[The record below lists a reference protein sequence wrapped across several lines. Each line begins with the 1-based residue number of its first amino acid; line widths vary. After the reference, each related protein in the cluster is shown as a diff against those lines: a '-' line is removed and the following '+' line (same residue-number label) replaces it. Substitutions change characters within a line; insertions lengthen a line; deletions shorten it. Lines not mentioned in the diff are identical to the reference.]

1 MVLSPEMKAQVMD
14 SLEGERSR
22 LDKEQLE
29 AVETTEGYVRV
40 VAGAGSGKTKTLTHR
55 YLYLVKEMGI
65 SPANILCVTFTNK
78 AANEMKKR
86 IRSILGGD
94 DSGYISTFH
103 GFCVRFLREEIHVL
117 NYPKEFMILDEDDQ
131 KSLLRKAYADLG
143 YSLKDL
149 KISSVLDFI
158 GGRKANE
165 LDYVS
170 LFAELPS
177 ESADGQSEDAR
188 GDDDRSEE
196 SRDEDGREMPKD
208 HLLELSDEA
217 DDKWMKVYYR
227 YLYEQK
233 KNYALDF
240 DDLILVTLYILQSFP
255 EQLDKWRKRMMY
267 VMVDEYQDIDG
278 QQFMLADLLS
288 SYHKNL
294 FVVGDPDQTIYGW
307 RGADINRILDFDK
320 THQGTKTILLQNN
333 YRSTPS
339 ILKVPDAVIKNNK
352 FRIEKV
358 LRPVRVGGKT
368 PVFYHAKNTRE
379 EAKWIVERIQNA
391 VQSAGGMRY
400 KDIAVLYRMHSQ
412 SRSVEEALMAENIP
426 YKVYSGVGF
435 YQRKEIKDVICYL
448 RMLVYADD
456 LSFLRTVNTPKR
468 QFGPRK
474 VSILQ
479 AFADARGVGLYEALL
494 EIVSEAGMLNDVAC
508 DISSQA
514 EMSSVGNERNKID
527 FDCKGFLAR
536 SNVVEYVKLIEKYRS
551 CYRDMSVSEILA
563 KILRETKYEEMLRL
577 DGDEDRLDNLAELKQ
592 GILEFEN
599 YYEEDAS
606 LDEYLQNIVLFTN
619 VDEDAEEKDRVQLMT
634 IHNAKGLEF
643 PYVFVCGL
651 NEGFFPVK
659 RVQNKVQLEEE
670 RRLAY
675 VAFTRAENVLCLSDA
690 EDGVAGESGTR
701 YPSRFLLEMD
711 MGGLDVARGLSED
724 LLEAAKAHIANVD
737 QERDF
742 LSDESLGMVKKA
754 PSATFEVGDRVMHKI
769 FGAGT
774 VRAVDEKNFCYEI
787 AFDKFATP
795 RSIQFDFPLRGLTAA
810 PRS

>member
-1 MVLSPEMKAQVMD
+1 MKTSVVE
-14 SLEGERSR
+14 SLERERSR

-40 VAGAGSGKTKTLTHR
+40 VAGAGSGKTRTLTHR

-143 YSLKDL
+143 FSLKDL
-149 KISSVLDFI
+149 KISSALDFI
-158 GGRKANE
+158 GGRKAND

-177 ESADGQSEDAR
+177 ESDIGLSE
-188 GDDDRSEE
+188 GDREE
-196 SRDEDGREMPKD
+196 SREMPKD

-278 QQFMLADLLS
+278 QQYQLADLLS

-307 RGADINRILDFDK
+307 RGADVNRILEFDQFHK
-320 THQGTKTILLQNN
+320 GTKTILLQNN

-339 ILKVPDAVIKNNK
+339 ILKVPDAVIKNNE

-358 LRPVRVGGKT
+358 LKPVRAGGKT

-391 VQSAGGMRY
+391 VQSAGGMHY

-474 VSILQ
+474 ISILQ

-494 EIVSEAGMLNDVAC
+494 EIVAEAGLLDTVAA

-514 EMSSVGNERNKID
+514 EMSSVGNDRQKID

-536 SNVVEYVKLIEKYRS
+536 SNVIEYVKLIEKYRS

-643 PYVFVCGL
+643 PQVFVCGL

-711 MGGLDVARGLSED
+711 MGGLDIARGFSED
-724 LLEAAKAHIANVD
+724 LLDAAKAHIANVD

-742 LSDESLGMVKKA
+742 LSDESLGRVKKA
-754 PSATFEVGDRVMHKI
+754 PAAAFNVGDRVVHKI

-774 VRAVDEKNFCYEI
+774 VRVVDEKNFCYEI

-795 RSIQFDFPLRGLTAA
+795 RSIQFDFPLVRG
-810 PRS
+810 

>member
-1 MVLSPEMKAQVMD
+1 MALAQEMKTSVVE
-14 SLEGERSR
+14 SLERERSR

-40 VAGAGSGKTKTLTHR
+40 VAGAGSGKTRTLTHR

-86 IRSILGGD
+86 IRLILGGD

-143 YSLKDL
+143 FSLKDL

-158 GGRKANE
+158 GGRKAND

-177 ESADGQSEDAR
+177 EGGTADGRDVAGREDD
-188 GDDDRSEE
+188 GLE
-196 SRDEDGREMPKD
+196 SGSREMPKD

-278 QQFMLADLLS
+278 QQYQLADLLS

-307 RGADINRILDFDK
+307 RGADINRILEFDQFHK
-320 THQGTKTILLQNN
+320 GTKTILLQNN

-339 ILKVPDAVIKNNK
+339 ILKVPDAVIKNNE

-358 LRPVRVGGKT
+358 LKPVRVGGKT

-391 VQSAGGMRY
+391 VQSAGGMHY

-474 VSILQ
+474 ISILQ

-494 EIVSEAGMLNDVAC
+494 EIVAEAGLLNSVAA

-514 EMSSVGNERNKID
+514 ELSSVGNDRQKID

-551 CYRDMSVSEILA
+551 LYREMSVSEILA
-563 KILRETKYEEMLRL
+563 KILRDTKYEEMLRL

-643 PYVFVCGL
+643 PQIFVCGL
-651 NEGFFPVK
+651 NEGFFPAK

-711 MGGLDVARGLSED
+711 MGGLDIARGFSED
-724 LLEAAKAHIANVD
+724 LLEAAKAHISNVD

-742 LSDESLGMVKKA
+742 LSDESLGRVNKA
-754 PSATFEVGDRVMHKI
+754 PAAAFNVGDRVVHKI
-769 FGAGT
+769 FGVGT
-774 VRAVDEKNFCYEI
+774 VRVVDEKNFCYEI

-795 RSIQFDFPLRGLTAA
+795 RSIQFDFPLVRG
-810 PRS
+810 

>member
-1 MVLSPEMKAQVMD
+1 MALVQEMKGSVVD
-14 SLEGERSR
+14 SLERERSR

-40 VAGAGSGKTKTLTHR
+40 VAGAGSGKTRTLTHR

-143 YSLKDL
+143 FSLKDL
-149 KISSVLDFI
+149 KISSALDFI
-158 GGRKANE
+158 GGRKAND

-177 ESADGQSEDAR
+177 ESDIGLSE
-188 GDDDRSEE
+188 GDREE
-196 SRDEDGREMPKD
+196 SREMPKD

-240 DDLILVTLYILQSFP
+240 DDLILVTLYILQRFP

-278 QQFMLADLLS
+278 QQYQLADLLS

-307 RGADINRILDFDK
+307 RGADINRILEFDQFHK
-320 THQGTKTILLQNN
+320 GTKTILLQNN

-339 ILKVPDAVIKNNK
+339 ILKVPDAVIKNNEC
-352 FRIEKV
+352 RIEKV
-358 LRPVRVGGKT
+358 LKPVRVGGKT

-391 VQSAGGMRY
+391 VQNSVKNVAGGVHY

-474 VSILQ
+474 ISILQ

-494 EIVSEAGMLNDVAC
+494 EIVAEAGLLNSVAA

-514 EMSSVGNERNKID
+514 ELSSVGNDRQKID

-536 SNVVEYVKLIEKYRS
+536 SNVIEYVKLIEKYRS

-619 VDEDAEEKDRVQLMT
+619 VDENDEEKDRVQLMT

-643 PYVFVCGL
+643 PQVFVCGL

-711 MGGLDVARGLSED
+711 MGGLDIARGFSED
-724 LLEAAKAHIANVD
+724 LLEAAKAHISNVD

-742 LSDESLGMVKKA
+742 LSDESLGRVNKA
-754 PSATFEVGDRVMHKI
+754 PAAAFNVGDRVVHKI
-769 FGAGT
+769 FGVGT
-774 VRAVDEKNFCYEI
+774 VRVVDEKNFCYEI

-795 RSIQFDFPLRGLTAA
+795 RSIQFDFPLVRT
-810 PRS
+810 

>member
-1 MVLSPEMKAQVMD
+1 MALAQEMKTSVVE
-14 SLEGERSR
+14 SLERERSR

-40 VAGAGSGKTKTLTHR
+40 VAGAGSGKTRTLTHR

-86 IRSILGGD
+86 IRLILGGD

-143 YSLKDL
+143 FSLKDL

-158 GGRKANE
+158 GGRKAND

-177 ESADGQSEDAR
+177 ESDVGLSE
-188 GDDDRSEE
+188 GDREE
-196 SRDEDGREMPKD
+196 SREMPKD
-208 HLLELSDEA
+208 HLLVLSDEA

-278 QQFMLADLLS
+278 QQYQLADLLS

-307 RGADINRILDFDK
+307 RGADVNRILEFDQFHK
-320 THQGTKTILLQNN
+320 GTKTILLQNN

-339 ILKVPDAVIKNNK
+339 ILKVPDAVIKNNE

-358 LRPVRVGGKT
+358 LKPVRVGGKT

-391 VQSAGGMRY
+391 VQSAGGMHY

-474 VSILQ
+474 ISILQ

-494 EIVSEAGMLNDVAC
+494 EIVAEAGLLDTVAA

-514 EMSSVGNERNKID
+514 EMSSVGNDRQKID

-551 CYRDMSVSEILA
+551 HYRDMSVSEILA

-619 VDEDAEEKDRVQLMT
+619 VDENDEEKDRVQLMT

-643 PYVFVCGL
+643 PQVFVCGL

-711 MGGLDVARGLSED
+711 MGGLDVARGFSED
-724 LLEAAKAHIANVD
+724 LLDAAKAHIANVD

-742 LSDESLGMVKKA
+742 LSDESLGLVKKA
-754 PSATFEVGDRVMHKI
+754 PAASFDVGDRVVHKI
-769 FGAGT
+769 FGVGT
-774 VRAVDEKNFCYEI
+774 VRVVDEKNFCYEI

-795 RSIQFDFPLRGLTAA
+795 RSIQFDFPLVRT
-810 PRS
+810 

>member
-1 MVLSPEMKAQVMD
+1 MALSQETKDAVIEK
-14 SLEGERSR
+14 SLEWERSR

-40 VAGAGSGKTKTLTHR
+40 VAGAGSGKTRTLTHR

-65 SPANILCVTFTNK
+65 SPSNILCVTFTNK

-143 YSLKDL
+143 FSLKDL

-158 GGRKANE
+158 GGRKAND

-177 ESADGQSEDAR
+177 ENANGQSVDNR
-188 GDDDRSEE
+188 GE
-196 SRDEDGREMPKD
+196 SCETPKD
-208 HLLELSDEA
+208 HLLELSDMA

-240 DDLILVTLYILQSFP
+240 DDLILVTLYILQCFP

-278 QQFMLADLLS
+278 QQYQLADLLS

-307 RGADINRILDFDK
+307 RGADVNRILEFDQFHK
-320 THQGTKTILLQNN
+320 GTKTILLQNN

-339 ILKVPDAVIKNNK
+339 ILKVPDAVIKNNE

-358 LRPVRVGGKT
+358 LRPVRAGGKT

-391 VQSAGGMRY
+391 VQNKLAGGGTHY

-474 VSILQ
+474 ISILQ
-479 AFADARGVGLYEALL
+479 SFADTRGVGLYEALL
-494 EIVSEAGMLNDVAC
+494 EIVAEAGLLNTVAADV
-508 DISSQA
+508 SSQA
-514 EMSSVGNERNKID
+514 EMLSVGDDHQKID

-536 SNVVEYVKLIEKYRS
+536 SNVVEYVKLIEKNRS
-551 CYRDMSVSEILA
+551 RYRDMSVSEILA
-563 KILRETKYEEMLRL
+563 KILRDTKYEEMLRL

-643 PYVFVCGL
+643 PQVFVCGL

-659 RVQNKVQLEEE
+659 RVQNKIQLEEE

-711 MGGLDVARGLSED
+711 MGGLDIARGLSED
-724 LLEAAKAHIANVD
+724 LLDAAKAHIANVD

-742 LSDESLGMVKKA
+742 LSDESLGLVKKA
-754 PSATFEVGDRVMHKI
+754 PAAAFDVGDRVVHKI
-769 FGAGT
+769 FGVGT
-774 VRAVDEKNFCYEI
+774 VRVVDEKNFCYEI

-795 RSIQFDFPLRGLTAA
+795 RSIQFDFPLVRG
-810 PRS
+810 

>member
-1 MVLSPEMKAQVMD
+1 MALAQEMKSSVVE
-14 SLEGERSR
+14 SLERERSR

-40 VAGAGSGKTKTLTHR
+40 VAGAGSGKTRTLTHR

-78 AANEMKKR
+78 AAAEMKKR

-143 YSLKDL
+143 FSLKDL

-158 GGRKANE
+158 GGRKAND

-170 LFAELPS
+170 LFADLPS
-177 ESADGQSEDAR
+177 
-188 GDDDRSEE
+188 DDCVDVRNVNSREE
-196 SRDEDGREMPKD
+196 SRDVDGRENDRLGMPKD
-208 HLLELSDEA
+208 HLLELSDAA

-240 DDLILVTLYILQSFP
+240 DDLILVTLYILQRFP

-278 QQFMLADLLS
+278 QQYQLADLLS

-307 RGADINRILDFDK
+307 RGADVNRILEFDQFHK
-320 THQGTKTILLQNN
+320 GTKTILLQNN

-339 ILKVPDAVIKNNK
+339 ILKVPDAVIKNNE

-358 LRPVRVGGKT
+358 LKPVRVGGKT

-391 VQSAGGMRY
+391 VQSAASGVHY
-400 KDIAVLYRMHSQ
+400 KDIVVLYRMHSQ

-474 VSILQ
+474 ISILQ

-494 EIVSEAGMLNDVAC
+494 EIVAEAGLLNTVAADV
-508 DISSQA
+508 SSQA
-514 EMSSVGNERNKID
+514 EMLSVGDDRRKID

-536 SNVVEYVKLIEKYRS
+536 SNVVEYVKLIEKFRS
-551 CYRDMSVSEILA
+551 RYRDMSVSEILT

-619 VDEDAEEKDRVQLMT
+619 VDEDSEEKDRMQLMT

-643 PYVFVCGL
+643 PQVFVCGL

-690 EDGVAGESGTR
+690 EDGAAGESGTR

-711 MGGLDVARGLSED
+711 MGGLDIARGFSED
-724 LLEAAKAHIANVD
+724 LLDAAKAHISNVN

-742 LSDESLGMVKKA
+742 LSDESLGLVKKA
-754 PSATFEVGDRVMHKI
+754 PAAAFDVGDRVVHKI
-769 FGAGT
+769 FGVGT
-774 VRAVDEKNFCYEI
+774 VRIVDAKNFSYEI

-795 RSIQFDFPLRGLTAA
+795 RSIQFDFPLVKA
-810 PRS
+810 

>member
-1 MVLSPEMKAQVMD
+1 MKTSVVE
-14 SLEGERSR
+14 SLERERSR

-40 VAGAGSGKTKTLTHR
+40 VAGAGSGKTRTLTHR

-86 IRSILGGD
+86 IRLILGGD
-94 DSGYISTFH
+94 DCGYISTFH

-143 YSLKDL
+143 FSLKDL

-158 GGRKANE
+158 GGRKAND

-177 ESADGQSEDAR
+177 ELADGLDV
-188 GDDDRSEE
+188 
-196 SRDEDGREMPKD
+196 DGREMPKD

-278 QQFMLADLLS
+278 QQYQLADLLS

-307 RGADINRILDFDK
+307 RGADVNRILEFDQFHK
-320 THQGTKTILLQNN
+320 GTKTILLQNN

-339 ILKVPDAVIKNNK
+339 ILKVPDAVIKNNE

-358 LRPVRVGGKT
+358 LKPVRVGGKT

-391 VQSAGGMRY
+391 VQSAGGMHY

-474 VSILQ
+474 ISILQ

-494 EIVSEAGMLNDVAC
+494 EIVAEAGLLDTVAA

-514 EMSSVGNERNKID
+514 EMSSVGNDRQKID

-536 SNVVEYVKLIEKYRS
+536 SNVIEYVKLIEKYRS

-619 VDEDAEEKDRVQLMT
+619 VDENDEEKDRVQLMT

-643 PYVFVCGL
+643 PQVFVCGL

-711 MGGLDVARGLSED
+711 MGGLDVARGFSED
-724 LLEAAKAHIANVD
+724 LLDAAKAHIANVD

-742 LSDESLGMVKKA
+742 LSDESLGLVKKA
-754 PSATFEVGDRVMHKI
+754 PAASFDVGDRVVHKI
-769 FGAGT
+769 FGVGT
-774 VRAVDEKNFCYEI
+774 VRVVDEKNFCYEI

-795 RSIQFDFPLRGLTAA
+795 RSIQFDFPLVRG
-810 PRS
+810 

>member
-1 MVLSPEMKAQVMD
+1 MALSQETKDDVVEK
-14 SLEGERSR
+14 SLEWERSR

-40 VAGAGSGKTKTLTHR
+40 VAGAGSGKTRTLTHR
-55 YLYLVKEMGI
+55 YLYIVKEMGI
-65 SPANILCVTFTNK
+65 SPSNILCVTFTNK

-143 YSLKDL
+143 FSLKDL

-158 GGRKANE
+158 GGRKAND

-177 ESADGQSEDAR
+177 ED
-188 GDDDRSEE
+188 E
-196 SRDEDGREMPKD
+196 SSKD
-208 HLLELSDEA
+208 HLLELSDTA

-278 QQFMLADLLS
+278 QQYQLADLLS

-307 RGADINRILDFDK
+307 RGADVNRILEFDQFHK
-320 THQGTKTILLQNN
+320 GTKTILLQNN

-339 ILKVPDAVIKNNK
+339 ILKVPDAVIKNNE

-358 LRPVRVGGKT
+358 LKPVRVGGKT

-391 VQSAGGMRY
+391 VQSAGGMQY

-474 VSILQ
+474 ISILQ

-494 EIVSEAGMLNDVAC
+494 EIVAEAGLLNTVAADV
-508 DISSQA
+508 SSQA
-514 EMSSVGNERNKID
+514 EMSSVGDDRQKID

-551 CYRDMSVSEILA
+551 HYRDMSVSEILA

-643 PYVFVCGL
+643 PQVFVCGL

-659 RVQNKVQLEEE
+659 RVQNKIQLEEE

-711 MGGLDVARGLSED
+711 MGGLDLARGFSED
-724 LLEAAKAHIANVD
+724 LLDAAKAHIANVD

-742 LSDESLGMVKKA
+742 LSDESLGLVKKA
-754 PSATFEVGDRVMHKI
+754 PSSAFEVGDRVVHKI

-774 VRAVDEKNFCYEI
+774 VRVVDEKNFCYEI

-795 RSIQFDFPLRGLTAA
+795 RSIQFDFPLTRA
-810 PRS
+810 

>member
-1 MVLSPEMKAQVMD
+1 MALSQEIKGQVVVD
-14 SLEGERSR
+14 SLERERSR

-78 AANEMKKR
+78 AAAEMKKR

-143 YSLKDL
+143 FSLKDL
-149 KISSVLDFI
+149 KISSVLDFV
-158 GGRKANE
+158 GGRKAND

-177 ESADGQSEDAR
+177 ENEAAK
-188 GDDDRSEE
+188 DR
-196 SRDEDGREMPKD
+196 
-208 HLLELSDEA
+208 LLELSDAA
-217 DDKWMKVYYR
+217 DDKWMKIYYR

-240 DDLILVTLYILQSFP
+240 DDLILVTLYILQNFP

-278 QQFMLADLLS
+278 QQYQLADLLS

-307 RGADINRILDFDK
+307 RGADVNRILEFDQFHK
-320 THQGTKTILLQNN
+320 GTKTILLQNN

-358 LRPVRVGGKT
+358 LRPMRVGGKT

-391 VQSAGGMRY
+391 VQNAGGMHY

-474 VSILQ
+474 ISILQ

-494 EIVSEAGMLNDVAC
+494 EIVSEAGLLNDVAR

-514 EMSSVGNERNKID
+514 ELSSVGNDRQKID

-563 KILRETKYEEMLRL
+563 KILRETNYEEMLRL

-619 VDEDAEEKDRVQLMT
+619 VDEDAEQKDRVQLMT

-711 MGGLDVARGLSED
+711 MGELDVARGFSED
-724 LLEAAKAHIANVD
+724 LLEAAKAHIAGVD

-742 LSDESLGMVKKA
+742 LNDESLGLVKKA
-754 PSATFEVGDRVMHKI
+754 PTAEFSVGDRVVHKI
-769 FGAGT
+769 FGVGT
-774 VRAVDEKNFCYEI
+774 IRVVDEKNFSYEI

>member
-1 MVLSPEMKAQVMD
+1 MALSQEIKGQVVVD
-14 SLEGERSR
+14 SLERERSR

-78 AANEMKKR
+78 AAAEMKKR

-143 YSLKDL
+143 FSLKDL
-149 KISSVLDFI
+149 KISSVLDFV
-158 GGRKANE
+158 GGRKAND

-177 ESADGQSEDAR
+177 ENEAAK
-188 GDDDRSEE
+188 DR
-196 SRDEDGREMPKD
+196 
-208 HLLELSDEA
+208 LLELSDAA
-217 DDKWMKVYYR
+217 DDKWMKIYYR

-240 DDLILVTLYILQSFP
+240 DDLILVTLYILQNFP

-278 QQFMLADLLS
+278 QQYQLADLLS

-307 RGADINRILDFDK
+307 RGADVNRILEFDQFHK
-320 THQGTKTILLQNN
+320 GTKTILLQNN

-358 LRPVRVGGKT
+358 LRPMRVGGKT

-391 VQSAGGMRY
+391 VQSAGGMHY

-474 VSILQ
+474 ISILQ

-494 EIVSEAGMLNDVAC
+494 EIVSEAGMLNDVAR

-514 EMSSVGNERNKID
+514 ELSSVGNDRQKID

-563 KILRETKYEEMLRL
+563 KILRETNYEEMLRL

-619 VDEDAEEKDRVQLMT
+619 ADEDSEEKDRVQLMT

-711 MGGLDVARGLSED
+711 MGELDVARGFSED
-724 LLEAAKAHIANVD
+724 LLEAAKAHIAGVD

-742 LSDESLGMVKKA
+742 LNDESLGLVKKA
-754 PSATFEVGDRVMHKI
+754 PTAEFSVGDRVVHKI
-769 FGAGT
+769 FGVGT
-774 VRAVDEKNFCYEI
+774 VRVVDEKNFCYEI

-810 PRS
+810 LRS

>member
-1 MVLSPEMKAQVMD
+1 MALSQEIKGQVVVD
-14 SLEGERSR
+14 SLERVRSR

-78 AANEMKKR
+78 AAAEMKKR

-143 YSLKDL
+143 FSLKDL
-149 KISSVLDFI
+149 KISSVLDFV
-158 GGRKANE
+158 GGRKAND

-177 ESADGQSEDAR
+177 ENEAAK
-188 GDDDRSEE
+188 DR
-196 SRDEDGREMPKD
+196 
-208 HLLELSDEA
+208 LLELSDAA
-217 DDKWMKVYYR
+217 DDKWMKIYYR

-240 DDLILVTLYILQSFP
+240 DDLILVTLYILQNFP

-278 QQFMLADLLS
+278 QQYQLADLLS

-307 RGADINRILDFDK
+307 RGADVNRILEFDQFHK
-320 THQGTKTILLQNN
+320 GTKTILLQNN

-358 LRPVRVGGKT
+358 LRPMRVGGKT

-391 VQSAGGMRY
+391 VQSAGGMHY

-474 VSILQ
+474 ISILQ

-494 EIVSEAGMLNDVAC
+494 EIVSEAGLLNDVAR

-514 EMSSVGNERNKID
+514 ELSSVGNDRQKID

-563 KILRETKYEEMLRL
+563 KILRETNYEEMLRL

-619 VDEDAEEKDRVQLMT
+619 VDEDAEQKDRVQLMT

-711 MGGLDVARGLSED
+711 MGELDVARGFSED
-724 LLEAAKAHIANVD
+724 LLEAAKAHIAGVD

-742 LSDESLGMVKKA
+742 LNDESLGLVKKA
-754 PSATFEVGDRVMHKI
+754 PTAEFSVGDRVVHKI
-769 FGAGT
+769 FGVGT
-774 VRAVDEKNFCYEI
+774 IRVVDEKNFSYEI

>member
-1 MVLSPEMKAQVMD
+1 MALSQDKTEPVEK
-14 SLEGERSR
+14 SLEWERSR
-22 LDKEQLE
+22 LDREQLE

-40 VAGAGSGKTKTLTHR
+40 VAGAGSGKTRTLTHR
-55 YLYLVKEMGI
+55 YLSLVKEMGI

-117 NYPKEFMILDEDDQ
+117 NYPTEFMILDEDDQ

-143 YSLKDL
+143 FSLKDL

-158 GGRKANE
+158 GGRKAND

-177 ESADGQSEDAR
+177 EGV
-188 GDDDRSEE
+188 
-196 SRDEDGREMPKD
+196 PKD
-208 HLLELSDEA
+208 HLLELSDAA

-307 RGADINRILDFDK
+307 RGADVNRILEFDK

-474 VSILQ
+474 VAILQ

-494 EIVSEAGMLNDVAC
+494 EIVAEAGLLNSVAA

-701 YPSRFLLEMD
+701 YPSRFLLETD
-711 MGGLDVARGLSED
+711 MGGLDIARGFSED

-742 LSDESLGMVKKA
+742 LSDFDEDESLGAVKKA
-754 PSATFEVGDRVMHKI
+754 PTAEFAVGERVMHKI
-769 FGAGT
+769 FGVGT
-774 VRAVDEKNFCYEI
+774 VSAVDKKNFCYEI
-787 AFDKFATP
+787 KFDKFATP
-795 RSIQFDFPLRGLTAA
+795 RSIQFDFPLTRA
-810 PRS
+810 

>member
-1 MVLSPEMKAQVMD
+1 MALTQEMKTSVVE
-14 SLEGERSR
+14 SLERERSR

-40 VAGAGSGKTKTLTHR
+40 VAGAGSGKTRTLTHR

-86 IRSILGGD
+86 IRLILGGD
-94 DSGYISTFH
+94 DCGYISTFH

-143 YSLKDL
+143 FSLKDL

-158 GGRKANE
+158 GGRKAND

-177 ESADGQSEDAR
+177 ELADGLDV
-188 GDDDRSEE
+188 
-196 SRDEDGREMPKD
+196 DGREMPKD

-278 QQFMLADLLS
+278 QQYQLADLLS

-307 RGADINRILDFDK
+307 RGADVNRILEFDQFHK
-320 THQGTKTILLQNN
+320 GTKTILLQNN

-339 ILKVPDAVIKNNK
+339 ILKVPDAVIKNNE

-358 LRPVRVGGKT
+358 LKPVRVGGKT

-391 VQSAGGMRY
+391 VQSAGGMHY

-474 VSILQ
+474 ISILQ

-494 EIVSEAGMLNDVAC
+494 EIVAEAGLLDTVAA

-514 EMSSVGNERNKID
+514 EMSSVGNDRQKID

-536 SNVVEYVKLIEKYRS
+536 SNVIEYVKLIEKYRS

-619 VDEDAEEKDRVQLMT
+619 VDENDEEKDRVQLMT

-643 PYVFVCGL
+643 PQVFVCGL

-711 MGGLDVARGLSED
+711 MGGLDVARGFSED
-724 LLEAAKAHIANVD
+724 LLDAAKAHIANVD

-742 LSDESLGMVKKA
+742 LSDESLGLVKKA
-754 PSATFEVGDRVMHKI
+754 PAASFDVGDRVVHKI
-769 FGAGT
+769 FGGGT
-774 VRAVDEKNFCYEI
+774 VRVVDEKNFCYEI

-795 RSIQFDFPLRGLTAA
+795 RSIQFDFPLVRG
-810 PRS
+810 